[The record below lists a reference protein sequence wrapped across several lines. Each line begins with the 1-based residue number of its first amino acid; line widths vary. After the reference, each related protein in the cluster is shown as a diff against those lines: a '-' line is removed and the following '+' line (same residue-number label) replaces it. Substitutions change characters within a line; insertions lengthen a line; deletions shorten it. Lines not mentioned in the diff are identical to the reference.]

1 MEISSSKWNSMLAF
15 GITINIAVLIA
26 VLILSFAAGFVLRQ
40 AQLSALRK
48 KVSELESEILQSHA
62 DILDLQK
69 SVQHSQKDEKHTIPV
84 IPLKSK
90 EDKSK
95 NVGGN

>member
-15 GITINIAVLIA
+15 GITINIAVLIS
-26 VLILSFAAGFVLRQ
+26 VLILSFAAGFVLRH

-48 KVSELESEILQSHA
+48 KVSDLESEVLQSHA
-62 DILDLQK
+62 EILELQK
-69 SVQHSQKDEKHTIPV
+69 SLQLSRKEETHNIPV

>member
-1 MEISSSKWNSMLAF
+1 MLAF
-15 GITINIAVLIA
+15 GITINITVLIS
-26 VLILSFAAGFVLRQ
+26 VLILTFAFGFILRQ

-62 DILDLQK
+62 EILELQK
-69 SVQHSQKDEKHTIPV
+69 SVQHSGKDDSLHNIPV

-90 EDKSK
+90 EDKNK
-95 NVGGN
+95 NVGGQ

>member
-1 MEISSSKWNSMLAF
+1 MLAF
-15 GITINIAVLIA
+15 GVTINIAVLIL

-48 KVSELESEILQSHA
+48 KVAELESEVLQSHGE
-62 DILDLQK
+62 ILELQK
-69 SVQHSQKDEKHTIPV
+69 NVQHTHKHQSTHNIPV
-84 IPLKSK
+84 IPIKSK

-95 NVGGN
+95 NVGGK

>member
-1 MEISSSKWNSMLAF
+1 MLAF
-15 GITINIAVLIA
+15 GITINIAVLIS
-26 VLILSFAAGFVLRQ
+26 VLILSFAAGFLIRQ

-48 KVSELESEILQSHA
+48 KVSELESEVLLSHA
-62 DILDLQK
+62 EILELQK
-69 SVQHSQKDEKHTIPV
+69 AGKLSRNDDDKQHNIPV

-95 NVGGN
+95 NIGGQ